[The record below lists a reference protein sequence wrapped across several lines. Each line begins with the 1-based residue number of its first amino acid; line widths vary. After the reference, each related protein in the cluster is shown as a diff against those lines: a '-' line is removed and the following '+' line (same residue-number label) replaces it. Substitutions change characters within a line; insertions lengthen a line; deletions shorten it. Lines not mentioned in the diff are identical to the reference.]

1 MAAQALIGW
10 KLATG
15 VYLAED
21 RLVITQVTRTPL
33 GVKGGETVEEP
44 LEGGLPAALARL
56 REHGQLKGA
65 VVCGLDARRDFSIT
79 SRLSP
84 GDSQRRPAE
93 LLASRLGL
101 SEDALVAARETVRL
115 PGGACSLL
123 TACPR
128 PVASQLLAGLGAGG
142 RAAGLRLATVALA
155 LHERALA
162 LRPRPRRVRSEI
174 RVLPGEGAWMALLS
188 CHGALVAS
196 RLFGAAGESD
206 SAAVRLAVMS
216 LATHAHEELGLG
228 AIEGVVLHTGEA
240 GAALAKDCEAGY
252 RLPTQVA
259 PRLSTDPE
267 SASFALACLG
277 TLSRPG
283 ATDLF
288 AGLRPPPGLR
298 QSFPIKAAGLL
309 LVAIAGAAGLL
320 LHETGKLEAENEKL
334 AKLAHKY
341 AKKAKV
347 NPKELVKVHQ
357 AMSAEFG
364 IASAFITSRVF
375 WSDVLREVPAVVP
388 ATGTIV
394 DLDGRDLVKF
404 PAAKKKSD
412 AAAPGVSR
420 QLMLSIEVPLDE
432 ADTSPPE
439 VAQLTTAL
447 ETSPYFHKQ
456 FPRITGS
463 NVRLLPAIKGLAAR
477 IIVLCFPQARA

>member
-33 GVKGGETVEEP
+33 GVKGGETVEEL
-44 LEGGLPAALARL
+44 LEGDLPAALARL
-56 REHGQLKGA
+56 REHGHLKGA

-128 PVASQLLAGLGAGG
+128 PVASQLLAGLGGG

-174 RVLPGEGAWMALLS
+174 RVLPGEGAWLALLS

-196 RLFGAAGESD
+196 RLFGTAGETD

-216 LATHAHEELGLG
+216 LTTHAHEELGLP
-228 AIEGVVLHTGEA
+228 AIDGVVLHAGEA
-240 GAALAKDCEAGY
+240 GAALARDCEAGY
-252 RLPTQVA
+252 RIPTQVA

-277 TLSRPG
+277 THSRPG
-283 ATDLF
+283 APDLF
-288 AGLRPPPGLR
+288 AGLRPSPGLR
-298 QSFPIKAAGLL
+298 QSFPVKAAVLL
-309 LVAIAGAAGLL
+309 LAAIAGAAALL
-320 LHETGKLEAENEKL
+320 LHETGQLEAENEKL

-341 AKKAKV
+341 AQKAKV

-404 PAAKKKSD
+404 PSAKKKSE

-432 ADTSPPE
+432 AATSPPE
-439 VAQLTTAL
+439 VAELTAAL
-447 ETSPYFHKQ
+447 ETSPYFHAQ